1 LLVSPRR
8 LRKAPTPVRFA
19 IEGKRLSTAIML
31 VTLALSAFFSARG
44 TTSLIAGAVLPP
56 EPVTT
61 ATSRSTKLDRPP
73 GSDLPDAHAI
83 LARNIFDPTTGSLWP
98 PKVPE
103 APEPEPGAEPAQEQT
118 LAPGEIPPPCDG
130 AVRLV
135 ASIYSENHPDWSFAS
150 MTAGS
155 DAPLLYR
162 AGGTVGDKQ
171 VVSIF
176 PKAVFM
182 RSTNG
187 RLCSLV
193 LFTDKEAAAA
203 AAAANASRVQLGDAQ
218 TTESVTPPPSP
229 GSLLGG
235 SAFTEADMDANIK
248 AQSETKFSVQRS
260 FVDKVLQNQAEIM
273 RSARIVPHE
282 ENGQVVGVKLYGIRR
297 NSLLGKLGLQNGD
310 LLRTINGFAMSSP
323 DTALEAYSK
332 LRSANNLSVAVV
344 RRGRPLSVD
353 YDIQ

>member
-1 LLVSPRR
+1 
-8 LRKAPTPVRFA
+8 
-19 IEGKRLSTAIML
+19 M
-31 VTLALSAFFSARG
+31 
-44 TTSLIAGAVLPP
+44 
-56 EPVTT
+56 
-61 ATSRSTKLDRPP
+61 
-73 GSDLPDAHAI
+73 
-83 LARNIFDPTTGSLWP
+83 
-98 PKVPE
+98 
-103 APEPEPGAEPAQEQT
+103 
-118 LAPGEIPPPCDG
+118 
-130 AVRLV
+130 V
-135 ASIYSENHPDWSFAS
+135 ASIYSDRYPQWSFAS
-150 MTAGS
+150 LTAGS

-162 AGGTVGDKQ
+162 EGGQVGDKQ

-176 PKAVFM
+176 PKAVFL

-193 LFTDKEAAAA
+193 LFANKDAA
-203 AAAANASRVQLGDAQ
+203 AAAANRVQMSDAQ
-218 TTESVTPPPSP
+218 TTEVAPPMGMVPGALVGS
-229 GSLLGG
+229 GSL
-235 SAFTEADMDANIK
+235 TEADMDSNIK
-248 AQSETKFSVQRS
+248 AQGETKFTVQRS

-332 LRSANNLSVAVV
+332 LRTANNLSVAVV